1 MKVLV
6 TGGSG
11 MVGNCIKRE
20 CGNHKDDEFIFLS
33 SKDGD
38 LTKKEEAIAI
48 FEKHRPDYVIHLAA
62 NVGGL
67 YKNMKYRVE
76 MLRDNLLMNEYVL
89 EMCNKYNVQKGL
101 FCLSTCIFPHD
112 PSKFPMT
119 EEMMNDSSPHPSNA
133 GYAFAK
139 RLLEVQCSNYNEQ
152 FGRKYVCITPVNL
165 YGPHDNF
172 NLEDSHVIPGI
183 IHRMYLA
190 KNKESNFTMYG
201 TGSPLRQFL
210 YAPDLAQI
218 ILKFVYDYSGQYTNI
233 ICCNEETTIKTI
245 TEKIHGFMSMKGEIV
260 SDISKSDGCMRK
272 TVSNERFNSIF
283 PHFKYTTIDEG
294 LEQTIKWF
302 TENYDTCRK

>member
-11 MVGNCIKRE
+11 MVGNCIKHE
-20 CGNHKDDEFIFLS
+20 CGNYKDDEFVFLS

-38 LTKKEEAIAI
+38 LTKQEETNAI
-48 FEKHRPDYVIHLAA
+48 FEKYRPDYVIHLAA

-89 EMCNKYNVQKGL
+89 EMCNKYNVQNGI
-101 FCLSTCIFPHD
+101 FCLSTCIFPPN

-119 EEMMNDSSPHPSNA
+119 EEMMNESPPHPSNA

-139 RLLEVQCSNYNEQ
+139 RLLETQCSNYNEQ
-152 FGRKYVCITPVNL
+152 FGRKYICITPVNL
-165 YGPHDNF
+165 YGPYDNF
-172 NLEDSHVIPGI
+172 NIEDSHVIPGI
-183 IHRMYLA
+183 IHRMYLE
-190 KNKESNFTMYG
+190 KNKESNFIMYG
-201 TGSPLRQFL
+201 TGTPMRQFL
-210 YAPDLAQI
+210 YAPDFAQI
-218 ILKFVYDYSGQYTNI
+218 ILKFVYDYSGEHTNI
-233 ICCNEETTIKTI
+233 ICCNEETTVKTI
-245 TEKIHGFMSMKGEIV
+245 TEKIHKLMNMKGCIV

-283 PHFKYTTIDEG
+283 PDFNYTNIDDG
-294 LEQTIKWF
+294 LKQTITWF
-302 TENYDTCRK
+302 IENYDTCRK

>member
-1 MKVLV
+1 MKILV

-11 MVGNCIKRE
+11 MVGNCIK
-20 CGNHKDDEFIFLS
+20 DESKNYKNDEYIFLS

-38 LTKKEEAIAI
+38 LTKKDEAEAI
-48 FEKHRPDYVIHLAA
+48 FKKYTPDYVIHLAA

-76 MLRDNLLMNEYVL
+76 MLHDNLLMNEYVL

-112 PSKFPMT
+112 PSRFPMT

-139 RLLEVQCSNYNEQ
+139 RLLEVQCSNYNQQ

-165 YGPHDNF
+165 YDSYDNF

-183 IHRMYLA
+183 IHRMHLT
-190 KNKESNFTMYG
+190 KNKQDSFVMYG

-210 YAPDLAQI
+210 YSPDLAKI
-218 ILKFVYDYSGQYTNI
+218 ILMFVYSYSSDYTNI
-233 ICCNEETTIKTI
+233 ICCNEETTIKDI
-245 TEKIHGFMSMKGEIV
+245 TEKIHKYMDMKCDIV
-260 SDISKSDGCMRK
+260 SDTTKSDGCMRK
-272 TVSNERFNSIF
+272 RYPTKDLIVYFPILSIQVSMM
-283 PHFKYTTIDEG
+283 G
-294 LEQTIKWF
+294 
-302 TENYDTCRK
+302 